1 MVTVTVYGD
10 LTTCKLLASMLARRP
25 LVHCSTAFEDCAR
38 VFFAHKG
45 LNLFDAKNFL
55 SKSITVFQV
64 KCTEMAIKTQFN
76 CDNGI
81 KKAFI
86 HPSIVLQKLLDVQA
100 H

>member
-45 LNLFDAKNFL
+45 LNLFDAKNF
-55 SKSITVFQV
+55 F
-64 KCTEMAIKTQFN
+64 
-76 CDNGI
+76 I
-81 KKAFI
+81 KKYNCLSSQVHRNGNKNTI
-86 HPSIVLQKLLDVQA
+86 
-100 H
+100 